1 VGIIY
6 LPDFFLKM
14 HRLRFIKLLFYML
27 FCIGLKL
34 GLLLLWKMI
43 ENVENKNILEKIHED
58 VSYALLSTMP

>member
-1 VGIIY
+1 
-6 LPDFFLKM
+6 
-14 HRLRFIKLLFYML
+14 ML

-58 VSYALLSTMP
+58 VSYALLSTMPWKRIGERRCSSTHS